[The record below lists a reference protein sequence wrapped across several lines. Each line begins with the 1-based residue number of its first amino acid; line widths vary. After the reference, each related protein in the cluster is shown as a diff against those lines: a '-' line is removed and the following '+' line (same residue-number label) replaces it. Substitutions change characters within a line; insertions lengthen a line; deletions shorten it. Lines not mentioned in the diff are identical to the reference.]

1 MYLLLTLIG
10 WAIDMMIDQIQR
22 FDVDDIEWDA
32 EVMGGR
38 NEIQ

>member
-10 WAIDMMIDQIQR
+10 WAIDMVIDQIQR

-32 EVMGGR
+32 EVMEGT
-38 NEIQ
+38 E